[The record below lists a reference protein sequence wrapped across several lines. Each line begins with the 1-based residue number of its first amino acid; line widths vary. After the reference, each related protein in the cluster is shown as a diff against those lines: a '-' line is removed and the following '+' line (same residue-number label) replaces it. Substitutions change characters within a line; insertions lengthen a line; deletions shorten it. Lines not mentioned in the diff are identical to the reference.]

1 MEEQAAGSGRNG
13 DAVVHILAMDD
24 LGELHLGPELDQVNG
39 QESEHH
45 DAQDEHVLRRPLYL
59 RLAAVDL
66 IAVGAAGLA
75 VLDGEPERVADVD
88 DEESCETH

>member
-1 MEEQAAGSGRNG
+1 MELHQRPMHLRRLIQMS
-13 DAVVHILAMDD
+13 LS
-24 LGELHLGPELDQVNG
+24 HLGPELDQVNG

-66 IAVGAAGLA
+66 IAVGTAGLA